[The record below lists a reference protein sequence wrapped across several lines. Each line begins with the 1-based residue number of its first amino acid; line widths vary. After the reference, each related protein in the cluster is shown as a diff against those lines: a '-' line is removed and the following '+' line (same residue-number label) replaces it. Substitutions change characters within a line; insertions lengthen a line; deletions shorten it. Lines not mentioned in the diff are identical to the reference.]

1 MSQLNLLRL
10 FFSNI
15 LSFKDEQEI
24 LFTAE
29 SKYNETPECYINN
42 IEAIEDNVIA
52 PVTAL
57 YGANASGKSNF
68 IKIFDILSSMLGN
81 TNKKHYIGYY
91 QPFMLDEKSVMSPSK
106 LVIDFCCDNYR
117 YVLDISF
124 SFEGIISEILTEYRG
139 KVKNILYNRK
149 KEKLKKI
156 DKLKVSQFDIQYIED
171 TLGKRNDLLVLDI
184 LDTRGI
190 EHFHKIFEGL
200 KTLIQIK
207 DNTKKD
213 DEYFFTTFAKKLY
226 EDKSLKNRFVEFLKY
241 ADLGIEDIK
250 VTIDSSVFYSKN
262 LSTNFTDNILNQTIE
277 ETVKDPLHK
286 GLKPQEF
293 FEEYFDSK
301 HFYENLQK
309 VLSDSNE
316 KYNIYFIHKGVNGK
330 KEYFTI
336 ENESL
341 GTFKFAKYLMKFI
354 PALLNGG
361 VFVIDELESN
371 LHPMILAKIIE
382 LFNDPKINIG
392 KAQLIFSSHN
402 TSILRND
409 ILKRDEIWFV
419 EKNDEGCS
427 EIYPLTDFNA
437 IRKGFNYEKGYWE
450 GRFGAIPYLNEI
462 NELADVLSK
471 KD

>member
-1 MSQLNLLRL
+1 M
-10 FFSNI
+10 
-15 LSFKDEQEI
+15 
-24 LFTAE
+24 
-29 SKYNETPECYINN
+29 
-42 IEAIEDNVIA
+42 
-52 PVTAL
+52 
-57 YGANASGKSNF
+57 
-68 IKIFDILSSMLGN
+68 
-81 TNKKHYIGYY
+81 
-91 QPFMLDEKSVMSPSK
+91 
-106 LVIDFCCDNYR
+106 
-117 YVLDISF
+117 
-124 SFEGIISEILTEYRG
+124 
-139 KVKNILYNRK
+139 
-149 KEKLKKI
+149 
-156 DKLKVSQFDIQYIED
+156 
-171 TLGKRNDLLVLDI
+171 
-184 LDTRGI
+184 
-190 EHFHKIFEGL
+190 
-200 KTLIQIK
+200 
-207 DNTKKD
+207 
-213 DEYFFTTFAKKLY
+213 
-226 EDKSLKNRFVEFLKY
+226 
-241 ADLGIEDIK
+241 
-250 VTIDSSVFYSKN
+250 
-262 LSTNFTDNILNQTIE
+262 
-277 ETVKDPLHK
+277 
-286 GLKPQEF
+286 
-293 FEEYFDSK
+293 
-301 HFYENLQK
+301 
-309 VLSDSNE
+309 
-316 KYNIYFIHKGVNGK
+316 NGK